1 MNFSPVVSFSFSFIG
16 GEKRPGD
23 DNFNGSCCLMMEITK
38 TMMTCLLAAPGEALG
53 CSDPVTVARNHRE
66 VVADES
72 PLMVMMM
79 MATTMMMMM
88 TTMMMMMMM
97 MITATNKPSSILRND
112 IDN

>member
-1 MNFSPVVSFSFSFIG
+1 
-16 GEKRPGD
+16 
-23 DNFNGSCCLMMEITK
+23 
-38 TMMTCLLAAPGEALG
+38 MMTCLLAAPGEALG
-53 CSDPVTVARNHRE
+53 RSDPVTVARNHRE
-66 VVADES
+66 VVADET

-97 MITATNKPSSILRND
+97 ITATNKPSSILRND

>member
-1 MNFSPVVSFSFSFIG
+1 
-16 GEKRPGD
+16 
-23 DNFNGSCCLMMEITK
+23 
-38 TMMTCLLAAPGEALG
+38 MMTCLLAAPGEALG
-53 CSDPVTVARNHRE
+53 RSDPVTVARNHRE

-79 MATTMMMMM
+79 MATTMMM
-88 TTMMMMMMM
+88 TTTMMMMM